1 MPSRIESIDVSV
13 EELEQ
18 LVEAAGSG
26 PLPGEGRQKL
36 KAAVRTL
43 GAVAAMLAE
52 RDATIQQL
60 RALLSVP
67 RTTEKTRKV
76 LEVAPPAEPA
86 RDATTKRKK
95 GHGRRAAGEYVGAQK
110 VSVPHPDL
118 HAADRC
124 PECQKGKVYLLA
136 EPKKLVRIVGRPPL
150 QATVYELH
158 ALRCNL
164 CGEVFTPP
172 TPATA
177 GPEKYDAT
185 AVSMIAL
192 LKYGSGVPWYRLQG
206 LESHLGI
213 PLPVATQWEI
223 VAVAAARLEPIWLEL
238 IRQAAQ
244 GQVLHNDD
252 TSMRILRFQR
262 AVSDPRTG
270 LFTSGIV
277 SVFARQRRT

>member
-1 MPSRIESIDVSV
+1 
-13 EELEQ
+13 
-18 LVEAAGSG
+18 
-26 PLPGEGRQKL
+26 
-36 KAAVRTL
+36 
-43 GAVAAMLAE
+43 MLAE

-76 LEVAPPAEPA
+76 LEVAPPAEPP

-124 PECQKGKVYLLA
+124 PECQKGKVYLLS

-172 TPATA
+172 TPVAA

-213 PLPVATQWEI
+213 PLPV
-223 VAVAAARLEPIWLEL
+223 P
-238 IRQAAQ
+238 
-244 GQVLHNDD
+244 HNGR
-252 TSMRILRFQR
+252 SWPPPQ
-262 AVSDPRTG
+262 SSWS
-270 LFTSGIV
+270 LFGWS
-277 SVFARQRRT
+277 

>member
-26 PLPGEGRQKL
+26 PLPEEGRRKL

-52 RDATIQQL
+52 REATIQQL

-76 LEVAPPAEPA
+76 LEVAPPAEFP
-86 RDATTKRKK
+86 RDATIKRKK

-124 PECQKGKVYLLA
+124 PECRKGKVYLLA
-136 EPKKLVRIVGRPPL
+136 EPRQLVRIVGRPPL

-172 TPATA
+172 TPAAA

-192 LKYGSGVPWYRLQG
+192 LKYGSGFPGTDYRG
-206 LESHLGI
+206 WRVI
-213 PLPVATQWEI
+213 
-223 VAVAAARLEPIWLEL
+223 
-238 IRQAAQ
+238 
-244 GQVLHNDD
+244 
-252 TSMRILRFQR
+252 
-262 AVSDPRTG
+262 
-270 LFTSGIV
+270 SG
-277 SVFARQRRT
+277 FHCP